1 MLIAIDIGNTNIVI
15 GGIQGDAIQFEARIA
30 TDRIKTSDQ
39 YGVEIKNILALFGVK
54 PCDVDDCIISSV
66 VPPVFNSV
74 YTGLVKMTGKHP
86 LVVGP
91 GIKTGLNIQMDVPSQ
106 VGSDRIVIAVAALA
120 EYEPPLILMD
130 LGTAT
135 TIEVVDRGSTYLG
148 GCIIPG
154 VRTSL
159 DALTSRAAQLPGIR
173 LDRPGRVIGKNTVD
187 CMRSGIMYGTAA
199 MLDGMLDRVE
209 EELGSRATVVATG
222 GMAQFIV
229 PLCRREIKLEK
240 DLLLKGLNII
250 YQKNAAKRGGGET
263 RKKKLAADHKNGICQ
278 EGISRCLMEISVS
291 RCCRHGAKEVQKFI
305 KSFLIHRL
313 IFALAQ
319 INISVFENRYI
330 SDLFKLII
338 YLVKPDLIYMLSGFK
353 STHTERGAAVSNVQ
367 CIDHFDQ
374 RGVVQAARL

>member
-1 MLIAIDIGNTNIVI
+1 MLLAIDIGNTNLVI
-15 GGIQGDAIQFEARIA
+15 GCIENDKILFKARIA
-30 TDRIKTSDQ
+30 TDAIRTSDQ
-39 YGVEIKNILALFGVK
+39 YGVEIKNMMEAFGVQVK
-54 PCDVDDCIISSV
+54 DIDDCIISSV

-74 YTGLVKMTGKHP
+74 KTGVIKVIRKQPM
-86 LVVGP
+86 VVGP
-91 GIKTGLNIQMDVPSQ
+91 GLKTGLNIHMDVPSQ

-250 YQKNAAKRGGGET
+250 YQKNAAKRGG
-263 RKKKLAADHKNGICQ
+263 R
-278 EGISRCLMEISVS
+278 
-291 RCCRHGAKEVQKFI
+291 
-305 KSFLIHRL
+305 
-313 IFALAQ
+313 
-319 INISVFENRYI
+319 
-330 SDLFKLII
+330 
-338 YLVKPDLIYMLSGFK
+338 
-353 STHTERGAAVSNVQ
+353 
-367 CIDHFDQ
+367 
-374 RGVVQAARL
+374 

>member
-74 YTGLVKMTGKHP
+74 RTGLVKLIGKEP
-86 LVVGP
+86 MVVGP
-91 GIKTGLNIQMDVPSQ
+91 GLKTGLNIKMDTPSQ

-120 EYEPPLILMD
+120 EFEPPLTLLD

-135 TIEVVDRGSTYLG
+135 TIEVVGKGSTYLG

-154 VRTSL
+154 VRVSL
-159 DALTSRAAQLPGIR
+159 EALTSRTAQLPGIR
-173 LDRPGRVIGKNTVD
+173 LDKPKKVIGKNTID

-209 EELGSRATVVATG
+209 EELGYPTTVVATG
-222 GMAQFIV
+222 GMAPFVV
-229 PLCRREIKLEK
+229 PLCRREIRVDR

-250 YQKNAAKRGGGET
+250 YKKNTVEK
-263 RKKKLAADHKNGICQ
+263 
-278 EGISRCLMEISVS
+278 SR
-291 RCCRHGAKEVQKFI
+291 
-305 KSFLIHRL
+305 
-313 IFALAQ
+313 
-319 INISVFENRYI
+319 
-330 SDLFKLII
+330 
-338 YLVKPDLIYMLSGFK
+338 
-353 STHTERGAAVSNVQ
+353 
-367 CIDHFDQ
+367 
-374 RGVVQAARL
+374 